1 VDAKAID
8 ARKPL
13 DGLVLEGSS
22 GTCQKGI
29 TIANVRNARLRGIQ
43 VTGFSGPLLS
53 TVNVSG
59 KGIEN
64 ASKAAAPVEPALIA
78 ASAVPYQLR

>member
-1 VDAKAID
+1 MDARAID

-13 DGLVLEGSS
+13 DGLVLEGIS

-29 TIANVRNARLRGIQ
+29 TIANVRNARLRSIR

-53 TVNVSG
+53 TVNISG

-64 ASKAAAPVEPALIA
+64 ASKAATPAEAALVA